1 MRVYLSEPSAYG
13 ALLPNVVRPQ
23 RALMFAM
30 RAARRL
36 VRKSVLGRMLV
47 RAAFEELLGHLI
59 WDDHVV
65 ADLAV
70 ARVLAVRDRPAD
82 VVLMERGTFDAIH
95 AALDAE
101 ADRAPAFAPH
111 LRKYRASATACAA
124 ERLALKCARRVI
136 AASQWIAAAARAA
149 GAKEVVV
156 IPPPI
161 SPVEGPRVYNPRGD
175 APLRVLAPGPLIGRN
190 GAHALLECARRMEGA
205 IELVIAGR
213 VADDPCAVR
222 AYAGLFRCAPE
233 APLGWADV
241 VVAPHLIDGYSRE
254 VERAL
259 ARRIPVVATEAAGI
273 DMQMPGVIA
282 VSPGSGYEI
291 ARTLEALRHPVARG
305 RLRADLAALAELRS
319 PRRTAELLKIWVT

>member
-1 MRVYLSEPSAYG
+1 MFLVAMSMILTHSRELTREHRRA
-13 ALLPNVVRPQ
+13 Q
-23 RALMFAM
+23 RAAYHETRLHRVMKAVFRSVAGTIGLFALGLQYWLMT
-30 RAARRL
+30 RYPDARSSLTTFTRFFSYFTIL
-36 VRKSVLGRMLV
+36 TNTLIVLSMFL
-47 RAAFEELLGHLI
+47 
-59 WDDHVV
+59 
-65 ADLAV
+65 
-70 ARVLAVRDRPAD
+70 
-82 VVLMERGTFDAIH
+82 
-95 AALDAE
+95 
-101 ADRAPAFAPH
+101 
-111 LRKYRASATACAA
+111 
-124 ERLALKCARRVI
+124 
-136 AASQWIAAAARAA
+136 
-149 GAKEVVV
+149 
-156 IPPPI
+156 
-161 SPVEGPRVYNPRGD
+161 
-175 APLRVLAPGPLIGRN
+175 PLIGRN